1 MSSTV
6 LSSTI
11 RKRATC
17 TLSSCENGTSGL
29 FGFTRPGA
37 SFIDASRSRSSAR
50 RAGTIGAST
59 MKFDCGI
66 IPLLEHLVAVRLV
79 VRHRVHR
86 LPERCERLI
95 DPPARAA
102 LIAERAMFGNA
113 MPRVVAQLSRKRD
126 LRRRI
131 EFLLRNAER
140 RDRHARR
147 EPLRP
152 QHGVVL
158 DRHQER

>member
-17 TLSSCENGTSGL
+17 TVSSCANGTSGL
-29 FGFTRPGA
+29 YGFTRPGA
-37 SFIDASRSRSSAR
+37 SFIDASRSRSSIS

-59 MKFDCGI
+59 MKFDCGS

-79 VRHRVHR
+79 VRHDVHG
-86 LPERCERLI
+86 LPENRECLV
-95 DPPARAA
+95 DAVACAA
-102 LIAERAMFGNA
+102 LVAERAMRGNA
-113 MPRVVAQLSRKRD
+113 VPRVVAQLPSEGD

-131 EFLLRNAER
+131 ERLLWN
-140 RDRHARR
+140 
-147 EPLRP
+147 
-152 QHGVVL
+152 
-158 DRHQER
+158 